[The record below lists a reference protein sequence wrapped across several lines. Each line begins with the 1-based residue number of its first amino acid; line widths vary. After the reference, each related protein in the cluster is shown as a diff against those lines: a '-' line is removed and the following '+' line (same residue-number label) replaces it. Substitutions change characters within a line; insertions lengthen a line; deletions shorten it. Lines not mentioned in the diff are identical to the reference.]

1 VTKFLNQTKEDEIE
15 SMKRGSTQGT
25 NLKEKDEN
33 ERKKRGAR
41 RQASSSLKLII

>member
-25 NLKEKDEN
+25 NLREKDEN
-33 ERKKRGAR
+33 ELEYNHKVESTRD
-41 RQASSSLKLII
+41 S